1 MVKNEDTA
9 YESTLLFWII
19 VKFKG
24 ESHSDSADKIQL
36 TGERAIK
43 QVPLGYMLSEEKKN
57 KIQLRNI
64 KDLAK

>member
-1 MVKNEDTA
+1 MKTA
-9 YESTLLFWII
+9 YESTLLFWIT

-24 ESHSDSADKIQL
+24 ERHSDSADKMQIDRGKNNQ
-36 TGERAIK
+36 
-43 QVPLGYMLSEEKKN
+43 QVPLGYMLSEGKKN